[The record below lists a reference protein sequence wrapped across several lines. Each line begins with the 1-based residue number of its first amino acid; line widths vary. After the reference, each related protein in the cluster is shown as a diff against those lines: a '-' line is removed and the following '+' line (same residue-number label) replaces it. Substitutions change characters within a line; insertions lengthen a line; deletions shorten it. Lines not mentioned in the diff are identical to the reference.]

1 MPIETKV
8 FPDADAASRAAAE
21 LVAGA
26 GRAAVDERGEFNLAL
41 SGGRTPWGMVGLL
54 GEMEEMP
61 WEDANIFQVDERVAP
76 PGDEARNL
84 THLVQMLSID
94 HQASLRPMPVTSR
107 DLELSAAE
115 YEVHVPEQLDL
126 VHLGLGPDGHTAS
139 LVPGDSVLEVEDRR
153 VAMTWEPYEGHL
165 RMTLDLPGA
174 GGGAP
179 HPLAGAGREGARA
192 ARQAAGR
199 RQLDPRRAGAERRHG
214 PRLRRGGDRRRGRM
228 SPGPAGEAGEFETL
242 LYGVADAVAT
252 ITLNRPDSLNTI
264 VPPMPEEVEAAVERA
279 VRDEAVKAIV
289 LRGAGR
295 AFCAGYDFGGGF
307 HHWDEQMTTDGEW
320 DAGKDFAFAT
330 APALAPTQKL
340 MSVWRSPKPVIA
352 QVHGWCLGGGSDFAL
367 CADLVIASED
377 ARIGTPYSR
386 MWGAYLSGMWLYRL
400 GLTKAKEYALTG
412 KPLSGAEA
420 AEVELINRAV
430 PFERLEQTVAETAQQ
445 LASIPASQLAA
456 MKLVVNHAYENMGLA
471 STQTL
476 GPILDGLMRNTP
488 DAKRFI
494 ELAEREGVP
503 AAVRERDVP
512 FADYSQAPPE
522 DKPDPNNV
530 IEP

>member
-1 MPIETKV
+1 
-8 FPDADAASRAAAE
+8 
-21 LVAGA
+21 
-26 GRAAVDERGEFNLAL
+26 
-41 SGGRTPWGMVGLL
+41 
-54 GEMEEMP
+54 
-61 WEDANIFQVDERVAP
+61 
-76 PGDEARNL
+76 
-84 THLVQMLSID
+84 
-94 HQASLRPMPVTSR
+94 
-107 DLELSAAE
+107 
-115 YEVHVPEQLDL
+115 
-126 VHLGLGPDGHTAS
+126 
-139 LVPGDSVLEVEDRR
+139 
-153 VAMTWEPYEGHL
+153 
-165 RMTLDLPGA
+165 
-174 GGGAP
+174 
-179 HPLAGAGREGARA
+179 
-192 ARQAAGR
+192 
-199 RQLDPRRAGAERRHG
+199 
-214 PRLRRGGDRRRGRM
+214 M
-228 SPGPAGEAGEFETL
+228 SPAADRGAAPQFETL
-242 LYGVADAVAT
+242 LYTVADAVAT
-252 ITLNRPDSLNTI
+252 ITLNRPEQLNTI
-264 VPPMPEEVEAAVERA
+264 VPPMPEEVEAAVEAA
-279 VRDEAVKAIV
+279 VADPEVKVIV

-320 DAGKDFAFAT
+320 DPGKDFVFST

-352 QVHGWCLGGGSDFAL
+352 QVHGWCVGGGSDFAL

-430 PFERLEQTVAETAQQ
+430 PFAELEQEVAKTAAQ
-445 LASIPASQLAA
+445 LVSIPASQLAA

-494 ELAEREGVP
+494 ELAAEQGVP
-503 AAVRERDVP
+503 GAVAQRDAP
-512 FADYSQAPPE
+512 FGDYSQADPE
-522 DKPDPNNV
+522 DKPDPGNV